1 MAEGSHKTQGSGSS
15 HRPLPRTVNRCKG
28 PRDVKHCEISTVDH
42 RSSSN
47 VSFAMTTS
55 PLYTSP
61 RMHVVR
67 SAVDAL
73 LDLESLDQGVEHRRS
88 EARVIEVL
96 RLVHEI

>member
-1 MAEGSHKTQGSGSS
+1 
-15 HRPLPRTVNRCKG
+15 
-28 PRDVKHCEISTVDH
+28 
-42 RSSSN
+42 
-47 VSFAMTTS
+47 
-55 PLYTSP
+55 
-61 RMHVVR
+61 MHVVR